1 MSRRFLIP
9 LLFFQSVFFALAAD
23 SYNEMPGSGVF
34 INSVPSGAK
43 VFIDGV
49 ERGTTPY
56 SITAMR
62 NGEYNIRIEKEGY
75 IDRRFRV
82 VVRRDSR
89 VEVSVDLDEAKGQVL
104 LALGRDLEAP
114 PSLEFNP
121 RISVDGSRI
130 SSPDIITTPVY
141 EQNISLSIGWRT
153 ISVEAFGWER
163 ISTRVFVEEGSVQ
176 KLELFLKPAVF
187 SITNAAL
194 RKKRFNPQDS
204 GILGNAEINFFVSA
218 PGSGLLEI
226 LDKNGEIIYSA
237 ALGPFTG
244 WPQQALWNGRNNNG
258 EPASDGT
265 YTLRIT
271 GWNDAET
278 EIQSADLSVLV
289 DTSIAMRPHSVA
301 SSLAGLFLI
310 PYPEALPAFSY
321 QIEGTLIAGKP
332 LLRSAW
338 KSLPF
343 AIGLRVSFLDNLE
356 AAIAFNAVPEF
367 SGDNE
372 WGVGASLKWVFF
384 RPVNSKDTNA
394 VFTDALGMAAELSYG
409 WATVGPYTAFGMGTG
424 AGLRL
429 PVLYRVFYG
438 AQSKTATRYSFDL
451 LFSPL
456 VLWASKKGYP
466 ENSVPRLG
474 MEGGALFSYG
484 SISTGLSVRWDYA
497 LKTEESNSA
506 GPIVSALEFRF
517 FPSSFIISV
526 SGGFWY
532 LPNAKETGAFFGLG
546 LGIMY

>member
-1 MSRRFLIP
+1 MNRRFIIP

-23 SYNEMPGSGVF
+23 SYNEMPGSGLF

-56 SITAMR
+56 SVFSLR

-75 IDRRFRV
+75 VDRRFRV
-82 VVRRDSR
+82 VIRRNSR

-104 LALGRDLEAP
+104 LALGRDTEAP
-114 PSLEFNP
+114 SSLEFNP

-130 SSPDIITTPVY
+130 PSPDIITTPVY

-176 KLELFLKPAVF
+176 KLSLVLKPAAF
-187 SITNAAL
+187 TITNAAL

-218 PGSGLLEI
+218 SGSGLLEV
-226 LDKNGEIIYSA
+226 LDKNGETIYSR
-237 ALGPFTG
+237 ALSPFTS
-244 WPQQALWNGRNNNG
+244 WQQQALWNGRNNNG
-258 EPASDGT
+258 EIVNDGT
-265 YTLRIT
+265 YILRIT
-271 GWNDAET
+271 GWNDTET
-278 EIQSADLSVLV
+278 EIQSVDISVLV
-289 DTSIAMRPHSVA
+289 DTSIAMRPHSIA

-321 QIEGTLIAGKP
+321 QIEGSLMAGKP
-332 LLRSAW
+332 LFQNAW

-356 AAIAFNAVPEF
+356 ATVAFNAVPEF
-367 SGDNE
+367 SGDSE
-372 WGVGASLKWVFF
+372 WGVGASLKWFFF
-384 RPVNSKDTNA
+384 RPLNSNDTNA
-394 VFTDALGMAAELSYG
+394 VFTDALGMAAEVSYG

-429 PVLYRVFYG
+429 PVLYRIFWG
-438 AQSKTATRYSFDL
+438 EQSKTSTHYSFDIL
-451 LFSPL
+451 LSPL
-456 VLWASKKGYP
+456 VLWASEKGYP
-466 ENSVPRLG
+466 LNSVPRLG
-474 MEGGALFSYG
+474 IEGGALFNYG
-484 SISTGLSVRWDYA
+484 NISTGLSIRWDYA
-497 LKTEESNSA
+497 LKTEDSNST
-506 GPIVSALEFRF
+506 GPIVSALEFKF

-532 LPNAKETGAFFGLG
+532 LPNAKETGAFFGVG
-546 LGIMY
+546 LGVMY